1 MQVGARP
8 DGLVRTMK
16 IQMELLNKV
25 SSIYPTITVCNDELT
40 NKAEPVVRKPV
51 SKSKRK
57 SKLNLSFGVGGTS
70 MTDDV
75 SDEGE
80 VVIPKKTGIRRNV
93 LDRASNRR
101 PLNSSETLPVRVGR
115 DDDRPSYSKD
125 YLQELRN
132 STPSTPKNVSRPDT
146 EDEKDKALDIAG
158 KFGEVAKYTRP
169 SAIPSEAEIREKK
182 ERRSRLAKEQEYI
195 SLNDTGIE
203 DDEDEWSLSKKPL
216 ETDTR
221 LVRDDE
227 DFAEGFDEYVE
238 DGRIA
243 MGKRAEIEQK
253 RRHRANMKE
262 LINDAE
268 DLSDEDDSETE
279 RRAAYESAQTRAG
292 MDGLKRD
299 TEEPVTRPK
308 TPPKITSLPTLASKL
323 AGLRMNVV
331 EMENNKTQL
340 VNRLEELRKEKVEI
354 SERETEIQNLLKEA
368 GEKYEKLRA
377 EAGQT
382 ATTEKLITGNEV
394 GADRGLDNLATMSLP
409 APDTEMD
416 EED

>member
-1 MQVGARP
+1 MSSSFASRRKARRIGADDEEET
-8 DGLVRTMK
+8 DG
-16 IQMELLNKV
+16 
-25 SSIYPTITVCNDELT
+25 SIEQ
-40 NKAEPVVRKPV
+40 EPVVRKPT
-51 SKSKRK
+51 SKPKRK
-57 SKLNLSFGVGGTS
+57 SKLHLSFGVGGTS

-80 VVIPKKTGIRRNV
+80 VVIPKKTGIRRNN
-93 LDRASNRR
+93 LDRPSTRK
-101 PLNSSETLPVRVGR
+101 PLNSSEPLPVRVGR
-115 DDDRPSYSKD
+115 DEDRPSYSKD

-132 STPSTPKNVSRPDT
+132 STPSTPKNVSLPDT
-146 EDEKDKALDIAG
+146 EDEKEKALNIAE
-158 KFGEVAKYTRP
+158 KFGEVVQYTGH

-195 SLNDTGIE
+195 SLNDTGVE
-203 DDEDEWSLSKKPL
+203 DDGDEWSLSKKPL
-216 ETDTR
+216 EIETR

-243 MGKRAEIEQK
+243 MGRRAEIEQK
-253 RRHRANMKE
+253 RRQRADMKE

-292 MDGLKRD
+292 MDGLKR
-299 TEEPVTRPK
+299 ENHEVVTRPK

-323 AGLRMNVV
+323 AGLRMTVTS
-331 EMENNKTQL
+331 MENSKTQL
-340 VNRLEELRKEKVEI
+340 VSRLEELRKEKVEI
-354 SERETEIQNLLKEA
+354 AERETEIQNLLKEA
-368 GEKYEKLRA
+368 GDKYEKLRA

-382 ATTEKLITGNEV
+382 ATTEKLITGADV
-394 GADRGLDNLATMSLP
+394 GADHGLDSLGTMSLP
-409 APDTEMD
+409 APDAEMNED
-416 EED
+416 E